1 MYYNLLHN
9 GDLLTGNSS
18 SGIIE
23 SAAFKIPTIN
33 IGIRQ
38 KRYAPINVIHS
49 SFNEDQLLKTKF
61 SLSSKFKKIKNI
73 VNPYRLRFKSKKFL
87 NY

>member
-38 KRYAPINVIHS
+38 KKDMR
-49 SFNEDQLLKTKF
+49 QLM
-61 SLSSKFKKIKNI
+61 
-73 VNPYRLRFKSKKFL
+73 
-87 NY
+87 